1 MLQRG
6 VVLPLYLA
14 ANLSILFS
22 MICQT
27 PHALCYFYTAYWLE
41 SSRDRSCNAGKKTT
55 ANVPKVM
62 VIFVLALV
70 FTVWVS
76 VFRLNLPVNLPSVTS
91 VSLPLSLSLSPLIT
105 VASTQYPRES
115 SDNVLLSTVLSTSSS
130 HPFFFFASIPNSEPP
145 LMNVLL
151 SLSCHLATLCEVK

>member
-91 VSLPLSLSLSPLIT
+91 VSLPLSLSLP
-105 VASTQYPRES
+105 
-115 SDNVLLSTVLSTSSS
+115 
-130 HPFFFFASIPNSEPP
+130 
-145 LMNVLL
+145 
-151 SLSCHLATLCEVK
+151 